1 MRNDSYFN
9 LTYEAVNGEVDMDFF
24 MKFDE
29 EEQDEYFDTRR
40 KNWIKHLQNAGFED
54 HRDYFKWRRQ
64 IIFEQREAGEKY
76 KSIAEDH
83 NISVSRAAQ
92 VYRQGQRRFLDP
104 DQLSHLGI
112 APHRDGWGG

>member
-29 EEQDEYFDTRR
+29 EERDEYFDTRR
-40 KNWIKHLQNAGFED
+40 KNWVKHLQNAGFED

-92 VYRQGQRRFLDP
+92 VYRRALWGLHHTEMDGE
-104 DQLSHLGI
+104 DKEST
-112 APHRDGWGG
+112 APGPNR

>member
-9 LTYEAVNGEVDMDFF
+9 LTYEAVNADDLE
-24 MKFDE
+24 
-29 EEQDEYFDTRR
+29 
-40 KNWIKHLQNAGFED
+40 NWIKHLQNAGFED